1 MCNTIKGR
9 QSFRCSYTLVLL
21 LKWGLTLPQVIET
34 RKMLKFLICNLR
46 FCLRV
51 CRGREGKAWE
61 KRNEQVEEIE
71 ENEMGEFWGLT
82 FLRNIKPSSFW
93 GTKNLHWRG
102 FWGAWEGLY
111 EILQI

>member
-1 MCNTIKGR
+1 M
-9 QSFRCSYTLVLL
+9 
-21 LKWGLTLPQVIET
+21 E
-34 RKMLKFLICNLR
+34 FLHAR
-46 FCLRV
+46 FEKLARWLMGQ
-51 CRGREGKAWE
+51 RGREGKAWE